1 MIPPGKHMIT
11 EVLATVD
18 DEFLRELKKSQFP
31 SSLLRVIR
39 LWPSDS
45 PSQTLPDQAPAG
57 AFAGHLTTEDH
68 PGQSLHSHTPRRDFH
83 ILIDLQG
90 VW

>member
-1 MIPPGKHMIT
+1 MIDQRATVSSAQSHVHIKFPYNSSNKFVMIPPGKHMIT

-45 PSQTLPDQAPAG
+45 PSQTPADQHRPVRS
-57 AFAGHLTTEDH
+57 
-68 PGQSLHSHTPRRDFH
+68 PV
-83 ILIDLQG
+83 I
-90 VW
+90 